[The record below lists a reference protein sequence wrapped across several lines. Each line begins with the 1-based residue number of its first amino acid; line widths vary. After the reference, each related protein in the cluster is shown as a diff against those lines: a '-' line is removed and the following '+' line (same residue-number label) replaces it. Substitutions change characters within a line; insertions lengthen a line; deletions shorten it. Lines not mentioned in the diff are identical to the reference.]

1 MLIKMGFSGIIY
13 LSEKARKSLNKIRLS
28 TLSTGLIII
37 VNKNKKNKLN

>member
-13 LSEKARKSLNKIRLS
+13 LSEKAGKFLNKTRLS

-37 VNKNKKNKLN
+37 VNKK